1 MVAESLK
8 GRVLES
14 ALIIVQFGG
23 FKKQVGPDLQG
34 MLPRVLG
41 CLSNPELF
49 SHSSAREN
57 QGASLVCAEPRCEM
71 KGIT

>member
-23 FKKQVGPDLQG
+23 LKKQVGPDLQG

-41 CLSNPELF
+41 ACPILNCFLILQQEKIKVQAWCVL
-49 SHSSAREN
+49 N
-57 QGASLVCAEPRCEM
+57 QGV
-71 KGIT
+71 K